1 MDNYDSKKEFQETLT
16 ELVEFA
22 TVSGNQITKETV
34 QSYFRDLITDD
45 AQYNLIYQYL
55 EKANITVAGYTPQ
68 NFPDRHDSADTQD
81 FHATSDSQEATHK
94 KSEESHQAHAF
105 YEMYLDEVSQLNTSE
120 TEDSKLQLAKM
131 LLSKLLLGDST
142 VSGALSEFYLPL
154 VIEIAKSFADHG
166 LAQGDLVSEGN
177 LALCEGILA
186 YPDLAVQQEDSDA
199 ALHTFERYLAE
210 QICNALR
217 AAINEEI
224 SSNRIS
230 NHLTEQVNALNDAST
245 ELAKELGR
253 EPTLDE
259 LCRYLSL
266 GEDEV
271 KELMKVSINALSV
284 VQTEE

>member
-1 MDNYDSKKEFQETLT
+1 MDNYNSKKEFQETLA

-22 TVSGNQITKETV
+22 TVSGNQISAETV
-34 QSYFRDLITDD
+34 HGYFRELITDD

-55 EKANITVAGYTPQ
+55 EKANITVTGYTPQ
-68 NFPDRHDSADTQD
+68 DFPDRHDSADTQD
-81 FHATSDSQEATHK
+81 FHTASESQEATRK
-94 KSEESHQAHAF
+94 KTEESHQAHAF
-105 YEMYLDEVSQLNTSE
+105 YAMYLDEVSQLNTAE
-120 TEDSKLQLAKM
+120 TEDSKLLLA
-131 LLSKLLLGDST
+131 KLLLGDST

-154 VIEIAKSFADHG
+154 VIEIAKSFADYG
-166 LAQGDLVSEGN
+166 LSQGDLVSEGN

-186 YPDLAVQQEDSDA
+186 YPDLAVPQEDSDA
-199 ALHTFERYLAE
+199 ALHTFERYLTE

-217 AAINEEI
+217 TAINEEI

-245 ELAKELGR
+245 ALAKELGR